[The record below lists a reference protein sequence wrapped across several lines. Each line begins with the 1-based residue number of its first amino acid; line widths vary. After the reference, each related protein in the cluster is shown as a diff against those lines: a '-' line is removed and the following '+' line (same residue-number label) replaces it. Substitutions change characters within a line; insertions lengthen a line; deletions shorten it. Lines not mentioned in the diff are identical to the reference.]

1 MGINI
6 IYYYGYFVA
15 EDVYSTA
22 MDGAKDIIPRR
33 LRRSKLFRRSK
44 GSKSVSTEEPEYNNP
59 TSSDEEC
66 SKSFTSVDT
75 AETVIHYLSEDKQ
88 SELDQYISSNDSK
101 ESTDTIVHDETV
113 KISHRQRCK
122 DKLRKCLS
130 SKTLKAKFSSYN
142 NSSDDCVELND
153 EIVSDNHI
161 KANDNIASDNHDDL
175 NNDVH
180 LNNIVNTDDITV
192 ADNLEA
198 SGNVY
203 QKKQWSVSDYSLSI
217 YSQDGIDTIVVSPQE
232 KQINDLKAK
241 LFNQE
246 LENKKLRSKISQ
258 LSIEPTPKSV
268 SESES
273 VIHTTFETTKVSKLS
288 NDAQLSSDI
297 PTSNSGS
304 ESESVI
310 HTPLETTKISH
321 RQKYRAKIR
330 RCLSSTQEFLAPL
343 KALHPNNRAEKGHTK
358 QHAKDALEALQNAPM
373 FFQSVPFDSTE
384 EGEAPTFYCPR
395 HGTCSSRFAWCFCD
409 YHPSAAHRQS
419 ERVEDWLLPAWRAS
433 VTRGIE
439 EDRAEKVRLEEQ
451 ARIEEQASMEQQTR
465 MEEEVE
471 MKEKVGTE
479 AQALPIQEQS
489 EPQRFSAEDYI
500 DLISDL
506 TDDYLG
512 VSRSKSRTHKR
523 KSKKIVEK
531 AVDEKMEEHAL
542 PIQEQPEHQKYSA
555 EEYVSPASD
564 RIDDYLGV
572 TGYNPRT
579 GTLDKSKRS
588 KKNKK
593 HRRVRWASTEKGWES
608 KAVSSSSP
616 SAECTKENEKMEV
629 PFLA

>member
-22 MDGAKDIIPRR
+22 MDGAKDIIPCR

-44 GSKSVSTEEPEYNNP
+44 ESKSASTEEPEYNNP
-59 TSSDEEC
+59 TSPEEEC
-66 SKSFTSVDT
+66 SKSFTSEDT
-75 AETVIHYLSEDKQ
+75 AETVIHCSSEDKQ
-88 SELDQYISSNDSK
+88 SELDQYIFSNDSK
-101 ESTDTIVHDETV
+101 GSTDTIIHDETV
-113 KISHRQRCK
+113 KISRRQRCK
-122 DKLRKCLS
+122 AKLRKCLS
-130 SKTLKAKFSSYN
+130 SKTLKAKFSSYSI
-142 NSSDDCVELND
+142 SSDECVESGDEIISDSHINAND
-153 EIVSDNHI
+153 HIVSDNH
-161 KANDNIASDNHDDL
+161 DDM

-180 LNNIVNTDDITV
+180 LENIVNTDNIAVTDV
-192 ADNLEA
+192 SEA
-198 SGNVY
+198 SGNIY

-217 YSQDGIDTIVVSPQE
+217 YSQDGIDTIVVSPKGKE
-232 KQINDLKAK
+232 INDLKAK

-246 LENKKLRSKISQ
+246 LENKKLRSKVSQ
-258 LSIEPTPKSV
+258 LSSEPTSKSV

-273 VIHTTFETTKVSKLS
+273 VIHTAFESTKVSE
-288 NDAQLSSDI
+288 LSSDT
-297 PTSNSGS
+297 PTSTSDS
-304 ESESVI
+304 TSESVI
-310 HTPLETTKISH
+310 HTPLETNKVSH
-321 RQKYRAKIR
+321 RQRYRAKIR

-343 KALHPNNRAEKGHTK
+343 KALHPNNRAERGHTK
-358 QHAKDALEALQNAPM
+358 QQAKDALETLQNAPM
-373 FFQSVPFDSTE
+373 FFEAVPFESTE

-395 HGTCSSRFAWCFCD
+395 HGTCSSHFAWCFCD

-439 EDRAEKVRLEEQ
+439 EDRAEK
-451 ARIEEQASMEQQTR
+451 ARIEEQAKMEEHASMEER
-465 MEEEVE
+465 IR
-471 MKEKVGTE
+471 MKEQLSME
-479 AQALPIQEQS
+479 AQALPVQEQF

-512 VSRSKSRTHKR
+512 YSRSKSRSHKR
-523 KSKKIVEK
+523 SKSKKRVER
-531 AVDEKMEEHAL
+531 AVEEKMEEQAL
-542 PIQEQPEHQKYSA
+542 PIQEHSEPQKYSA
-555 EEYVSPASD
+555 EDYNGPASD
-564 RIDDYLGV
+564 RTDDYLGV

-588 KKNKK
+588 KKNKE

>member
-44 GSKSVSTEEPEYNNP
+44 GSKSASTEEPEYNNP
-59 TSSDEEC
+59 TSSEEDC
-66 SKSFTSVDT
+66 SKSFTSEDT
-75 AETVIHYLSEDKQ
+75 AETVIHYSSGDKQ

-101 ESTDTIVHDETV
+101 ESTDTIIHDETV

-142 NSSDDCVELND
+142 ISSDDCVELKD
-153 EIVSDNHI
+153 ELVSDNYI
-161 KANDNIASDNHDDL
+161 NANDHIVLDNHDS

-180 LNNIVNTDDITV
+180 LNNIVNTDNITV
-192 ADNLEA
+192 TDNSGA
-198 SGNVY
+198 SGNIY

-217 YSQDGIDTIVVSPQE
+217 YSQDGIDTIVVSPKE

-258 LSIEPTPKSV
+258 LSSEPTSKSV

-273 VIHTTFETTKVSKLS
+273 VIHTTFETAKVPE
-288 NDAQLSSDI
+288 LSSDT

-304 ESESVI
+304 TSESVI
-310 HTPLETTKISH
+310 HTPLETTKVSH
-321 RQKYRAKIR
+321 RQRYRAKIR
-330 RCLSSTQEFLAPL
+330 RCLSSTQELLAPL
-343 KALHPNNRAEKGHTK
+343 KALHPNNRAERGHTK
-358 QHAKDALEALQNAPM
+358 QQAKDALEALQNAPM
-373 FFQSVPFDSTE
+373 FFQSVPFESTE

-395 HGTCSSRFAWCFCD
+395 HGTCSSHFAWCFCD

-439 EDRAEKVRLEEQ
+439 EDRAEQASIEEQ
-451 ARIEEQASMEQQTR
+451 ARMEEQASKEEQARMEEKIG
-465 MEEEVE
+465 MEEEVS
-471 MKEKVGTE
+471 MKEQLSMK

-489 EPQRFSAEDYI
+489 EPQRFSAEEYI

-523 KSKKIVEK
+523 SKSKKRVER
-531 AVDEKMEEHAL
+531 AVEEKMEEQAL
-542 PIQEQPEHQKYSA
+542 PIQGHSEPQSA
-555 EEYVSPASD
+555 EDYVGPASD
-564 RIDDYLGV
+564 RTDDYLGV

-579 GTLDKSKRS
+579 GTLDKSKRI
-588 KKNKK
+588 KKNKE